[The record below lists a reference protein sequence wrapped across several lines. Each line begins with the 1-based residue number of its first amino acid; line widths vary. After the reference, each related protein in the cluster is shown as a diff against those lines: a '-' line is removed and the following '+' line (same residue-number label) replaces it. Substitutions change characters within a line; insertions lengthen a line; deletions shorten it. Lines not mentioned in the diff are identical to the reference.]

1 MLVLR
6 SDWQAALPLL
16 TQLGNGMALISC
28 LDSMLGAHSDA
39 VNMQMAPLLGV
50 TITADGCMQR
60 VVIDFAQPLVFCHK
74 DPIVVCFL
82 QTFVCSALHTLLHSL
97 HHLSLCCLCLL
108 CRLYLISSLEINLGA
123 HDNAVIMPLG
133 SLAGQYHHCRR
144 M

>member
-16 TQLGNGMALISC
+16 TQLGNGVALISC

-39 VNMQMAPLLGV
+39 VNMQMAPLLAV

-82 QTFVCSALHTLLHSL
+82 QTFVCSALHTLLHPLQPCFFASL
-97 HHLSLCCLCLL
+97 LSLQLTACMVAFFAWSPYYITAPFL
-108 CRLYLISSLEINLGA
+108 
-123 HDNAVIMPLG
+123 
-133 SLAGQYHHCRR
+133 
-144 M
+144 